1 MSSIT
6 ERRSVRRNGSLIELL
21 RPVYKILNFKSEIL
35 DIMDVLRLATAG
47 SVDDGK
53 STLIGRLLYDTKSIT
68 KDKLEAVEASSKR
81 KGLDFVDLSLLT
93 DGLIAE
99 REQGITIDVAH
110 IYFSTEKRKYIVAD
124 TPGHVEYTRNMITGA
139 SNAEASIVLVDAR
152 NGVSEQTRRH
162 LFISSLLEI
171 ETVFVAVNKMD
182 LVNFDE
188 ARFESIKNDVD
199 DLGEKI
205 GFKGSLT
212 FIPLAAKYGDNVVS
226 PSSKMPWYTGKPLL
240 EYLENLPVH
249 KKDETLPARFHVQY
263 VIRPHS
269 EEYHDFRGY
278 AGKLVS
284 GFLEV
289 GQKIVALPSM
299 RESTIKSI
307 FHGGYHKKTKAHA
320 GESVTIELEDD
331 IDVSRG
337 NTLVPVE
344 TPYQQASNF
353 TAKLTWMN
361 EQPLVTGKT
370 FLLQHGVNRIKAKLT
385 SFSHVIDM
393 NTIEEKTEVRE
404 FKLNDIGEVTIKT
417 AKPIFADVF
426 RDNPRNGAFILI
438 DEFSN
443 NTVAAGF
450 IEKV

>member
-1 MSSIT
+1 
-6 ERRSVRRNGSLIELL
+6 
-21 RPVYKILNFKSEIL
+21 
-35 DIMDVLRLATAG
+35 MDVLRLATAG

-171 ETVFVAVNKMD
+171 ETVLVAVNKMD
-182 LVNFDE
+182 LVNFDQ
-188 ARFESIKNDVD
+188 AHFESIKTNVEDIA
-199 DLGEKI
+199 EKI
-205 GFKGSLT
+205 GFKGSLN

-226 PSSKMPWYTGKPLL
+226 PSSRMPWYSGKPLL

-249 KKDETLPARFHVQY
+249 IKDETLPARFHVQY

-269 EEYHDFRGY
+269 EEHHDFRGY

-284 GFLEV
+284 GSLEV
-289 GQKIVALPSM
+289 GQKIIALPSL

-307 FHGGYHKKTKAHA
+307 VHTYEKKSKAHS

-337 NTLVPVE
+337 NTVVPVG
-344 TPYQQASNF
+344 TPYQQVNNF
-353 TAKLTWMN
+353 TAKLTWMD
-361 EQPLVTGKT
+361 EQPLVAGKT
-370 FLLQHGVNRIKAKLT
+370 FLLQHGINRIKAKLT
-385 SFSHVIDM
+385 SFSHIIDM
-393 NTIEEKTEVRE
+393 STIEEKTEVRE

-426 RDNPRNGAFILI
+426 KDNPRNGAFILI

-450 IEKV
+450 IQKI

>member
-1 MSSIT
+1 
-6 ERRSVRRNGSLIELL
+6 
-21 RPVYKILNFKSEIL
+21 
-35 DIMDVLRLATAG
+35 MDVLRLATAG

-171 ETVFVAVNKMD
+171 ETVLVAVNKMD
-182 LVNFDE
+182 LVNFDQ
-188 ARFESIKNDVD
+188 ARFDSIKNDVKD
-199 DLGEKI
+199 IAEKI
-205 GFKGSLT
+205 GFKGSLN

-226 PSSKMPWYTGKPLL
+226 LSSRMPWYSGKPLL

-249 KKDETLPARFHVQY
+249 IKDETLPARFHVQY
-263 VIRPHS
+263 VIRPQS

-284 GFLEV
+284 GSLEV
-289 GQKIVALPSM
+289 GQKVVALPSL
-299 RESTIKSI
+299 RESAIKSI
-307 FHGGYHKKTKAHA
+307 FHGGYDKKSKAHS

-337 NTLVPVE
+337 NTLVPVG
-344 TPYQQASNF
+344 TPYQQVSNF
-353 TAKLTWMN
+353 TAKLTWMD
-361 EQPLVTGKT
+361 EQPLTSGKT

-385 SFSHVIDM
+385 SFSHIIDM
-393 NTIEEKTEVRE
+393 STIEEKTEVRE
-404 FKLNDIGEVTIKT
+404 FRLNDIGEVTIKT

-426 RDNPRNGAFILI
+426 KDNPRNGAFILI

-450 IEKV
+450 IQKI

>member
-1 MSSIT
+1 
-6 ERRSVRRNGSLIELL
+6 
-21 RPVYKILNFKSEIL
+21 
-35 DIMDVLRLATAG
+35 MDVLRLATAG

-188 ARFESIKNDVD
+188 TRFESIKKDVQ
-199 DLGEKI
+199 DLAEKI
-205 GFKGSLT
+205 DFKGSLT
-212 FIPLAAKYGDNVVS
+212 FIPLAAKYGDNVVAL
-226 PSSKMPWYTGKPLL
+226 SSKMAWYTGKPLL
-240 EYLENLPVH
+240 EYLESLPVH
-249 KKDETLPARFHVQY
+249 KKDESLPARFHVQY

-284 GFLEV
+284 GNLEV
-289 GQKIVALPSM
+289 GEKVIALPSM
-299 RESTIKSI
+299 RESRIKSI
-307 FHGGYHKKTKAHA
+307 LHAGREGKIKAHA
-320 GESVTIELEDD
+320 GESLTIELEDD

-337 NTLVPVE
+337 NTLVPVD
-344 TPYQQASNF
+344 TPYRQLSNF
-353 TAKLTWMN
+353 TAKLTWMD
-361 EQPLVTGKT
+361 EQPLTSGKT

-393 NTIEEKTEVRE
+393 NTIEEKKEVRE
-404 FKLNDIGEVTIKT
+404 FKLNDIGEVAIKT

-426 RDNPRNGAFILI
+426 KENPRNGAFILI

-443 NTVAAGF
+443 TTVAAGF
-450 IEKV
+450 IQKA

>member
-1 MSSIT
+1 MDI
-6 ERRSVRRNGSLIELL
+6 L
-21 RPVYKILNFKSEIL
+21 RI
-35 DIMDVLRLATAG
+35 ATAG

-124 TPGHVEYTRNMITGA
+124 TPGHIEYTRNMITGA
-139 SNAEASIVLVDAR
+139 SNAEASIVLIDAR

-171 ETVFVAVNKMD
+171 ETVMVAVNKMD

-188 ARFESIKNDVD
+188 ARFESIRNDVKD
-199 DLGEKI
+199 IAEKI
-205 GFKGSLT
+205 GVKGSLN

-226 PSSKMPWYTGKPLL
+226 LSSKMPWYTGKPLL
-240 EYLENLPVH
+240 EYLETLPVH
-249 KKDETLPARFHVQY
+249 KKDETLPARFHVQS

-284 GFLEV
+284 GSLEV
-289 GQKIVALPSM
+289 GQKVIALPSL

-307 FHGGYHKKTKAHA
+307 SHAGYEKKSKAHA
-320 GESVTIELEDD
+320 GES
-331 IDVSRG
+331 
-337 NTLVPVE
+337 
-344 TPYQQASNF
+344 
-353 TAKLTWMN
+353 LT
-361 EQPLVTGKT
+361 
-370 FLLQHGVNRIKAKLT
+370 
-385 SFSHVIDM
+385 
-393 NTIEEKTEVRE
+393 
-404 FKLNDIGEVTIKT
+404 
-417 AKPIFADVF
+417 
-426 RDNPRNGAFILI
+426 
-438 DEFSN
+438 
-443 NTVAAGF
+443 
-450 IEKV
+450 